1 MFYTIKYE
9 KKPSEVA
16 YSSKIEES
24 SSNTQMVENLD
35 SFFNVSYTWYK
46 SLSKDKLPLW
56 VTMEAEKQ
64 TKYLKITQEAPEKS
78 KKNAFL
84 RQFSTRI
91 NHVAWVSPHLEVKQ
105 YIFMHSDS
113 IKFIY
118 SEKATKFCN
127 KRHLISEIRNPS
139 NIFVAIL
146 ENQCLHKFVLRLSRS
161 RSFSI
166 IGLAI

>member
-1 MFYTIKYE
+1 MR
-9 KKPSEVA
+9 KKIPSCSNSALAKLKKLQVC
-16 YSSKIEES
+16 I
-24 SSNTQMVENLD
+24 SNTLTDENLD
-35 SFFNVSYTWYK
+35 SFFNVSNTWYK

-64 TKYLKITQEAPEKS
+64 TKYSKITQEAPEKS
-78 KKNAFL
+78 EKNAFF

-127 KRHLISEIRNPS
+127 STKVIHISQVI
-139 NIFVAIL
+139 
-146 ENQCLHKFVLRLSRS
+146 
-161 RSFSI
+161 
-166 IGLAI
+166 